1 MEWKMLKAHYE
12 SENGFSTFFT
22 HIYDSFSDMVMLDTV
37 KIGELGN
44 LGDLNF
50 TNLGEFNFKNL
61 DLNLI
66 R

>member
-1 MEWKMLKAHYE
+1 
-12 SENGFSTFFT
+12 
-22 HIYDSFSDMVMLDTV
+22 MVMLDTV

>member
-1 MEWKMLKAHYE
+1 MMWKMLKAHFE

-22 HIYDSFSDMVMLDTV
+22 HIMTLFSDMVMLDTV
-37 KIGELGN
+37 KNGELGN
-44 LGDLNF
+44 FGGL
-50 TNLGEFNFKNL
+50 NFKNL